1 MYIQERFTDY
11 LSFES
16 RGITYK
22 VNEEKGIVTAIAEFN
37 TPLYLKDIVDGHSF
51 TTVGI
56 ARVNKDAGDIFDVEK
71 GKRLARAKAEKEA
84 YVKFKLILLKYKE
97 GLSQMSNALEK
108 ALDKMKAQIQN
119 QRSYIENHF

>member
-16 RGITYK
+16 KGITYK

>member
-16 RGITYK
+16 KGITYK
-22 VNEEKGIVTAIAEFN
+22 INEEKGIVTAIAEFN

>member
-1 MYIQERFTDY
+1 VGMVIT
-11 LSFES
+11 S
-16 RGITYK
+16 R
-22 VNEEKGIVTAIAEFN
+22 EMEKKGGVTAIAEFN
-37 TPLYLKDIVDGHSF
+37 TPLYLKDIVGGHSF